1 MPRLGL
7 KWYNLPN
14 PIPEKLKKRKTGMC
28 LLNAVGFESVCVT
41 TGIVYYDKNK
51 LSRLDK
57 PNSRQ
62 MYLDLQIN
70 IK

>member
-1 MPRLGL
+1 
-7 KWYNLPN
+7 
-14 PIPEKLKKRKTGMC
+14 MC